1 MMHELVDELRKPEV
15 KAKSLEKKEE
25 KERRR

>member
-15 KAKSLEKKEE
+15 KAKSQEKKEE
-25 KERRR
+25 KERRK